1 LLFTGCKEKYTPKV
15 TTPISGFLVVEG
27 IINAGNGPTTM
38 RLTRASGLDS
48 IHMIYEEGAEIEVQ
62 SSDGASY
69 PLAEQGNGLYTIS
82 QVPVMQNLQYRVH
95 IKTSNGGEYLSDFGD
110 AKISPP
116 IDSLSWE
123 ATPEQVRIDVT
134 THDAGKNSVYYQ
146 WEYDETWKYV
156 SAFQSE
162 FIVDSLGNDRWS
174 VVARPDSLKRPFTC
188 WRTDTSTRIIIAS
201 SAKLNEDV
209 VAQFPITFIPF
220 SASNR
225 LIQRYTINVKQFVL
239 DKDGYEWKQ
248 KVQKNTEQLGSI
260 FDAQPSETGGNIHSV
275 TNPAERVIGFIGC
288 SSITEKRIFIDH
300 SQLPLVTV
308 NTGYQDCEQIT
319 RSLFEKFN
327 PLPDLYE
334 QPNDF
339 AISGVTRNSADI
351 IDSVKITP
359 MECVDCRLRGGVDYP
374 PPFWQ

>member
-1 LLFTGCKEKYTPKV
+1 MPETDLPPSIYPGPLVWTPSYT
-15 TTPISGFLVVEG
+15 
-27 IINAGNGPTTM
+27 
-38 RLTRASGLDS
+38 
-48 IHMIYEEGAEIEVQ
+48 IYEKGAEIEVQ

-69 PLAEQGNGLYTIS
+69 PLAEQGNGEYTIS
-82 QVPVMQNLQYRVH
+82 QVPVTQNLQYRVH
-95 IKTSNGGEYLSDFGD
+95 IRTSTGGEYLSDFID

-116 IDSLSWE
+116 IDSVSWE

-134 THDAGKNSVYYQ
+134 THDASKNSVYYQ
-146 WEYDETWKYV
+146 WEYEETWKYV

-162 FIVDSLGNDRWS
+162 FIVDSFAKDKYR
-174 VVARPDSLKRPFTC
+174 VIPRPDSLNRPFTC

-209 VAQFPITFIPF
+209 IAQFPVTLIPF

-225 LIQRYTINVKQFVL
+225 LIQRYTIKVKQYVL
-239 DKDGYEWKQ
+239 AKDGYEWKQ

-288 SSITEKRIFIDH
+288 SSFTEKRIFIDNA
-300 SQLPLVTV
+300 QLPPVSV
-308 NTGYQDCEQIT
+308 NTGYQDCEQVS
-319 RSLFEKFN
+319 RSLFEKYN

-339 AISGVTRNSADI
+339 AISGVTRNSADV
-351 IDSVKITP
+351 IDSVKVTP